1 MITLSSLLIAYD
13 KSEKAA
19 EEELRKGND
28 AEEEEEK
35 KKKGL
40 DGFAPELVKRVPVW
54 EDDGSHPSHKLTT
67 PNARP
72 KLRVLWPFPL
82 GKVAPDKSSLWFE
95 SGVAPTVG
103 HFGKPGEEW
112 AGRLREAQKAREHAS
127 SMEKKR
133 TEGIRDFEYD
143 QRRKQ
148 WKRRLSHLKAM
159 CIVII
164 LSYISTKLALVSLAI
179 LIWRVL
185 NSELA
190 RLMKPEPG
198 PEIREPYAARWG
210 TQTQGR
216 KTPYGAEKKTTYPG
230 VGMTYLYQPST
241 PGMLTRT
248 DASST
253 MPLRQNA
260 GIQPLLSTTDE
271 RFSGRDGVLGDET
284 KVVGKDA
291 EKFKGKSGA
300 GESSSLSGMSGSASG
315 LSGLS

>member
-28 AEEEEEK
+28 AEDEEEK
-35 KKKGL
+35 KKRAL
-40 DGFAPELVKRVPVW
+40 DGFAPELVKRIPVW

-72 KLRVLWPFPL
+72 KLQVIFLHLSHIVINALPYSRWPFPL
-82 GKVAPDKSSLWFE
+82 GKVAADKSSLWFE
-95 SGVAPTVG
+95 SGVAPIVG

-112 AGRLREAQKAREHAS
+112 AGRLQEAQRARLHAS

-164 LSYISTKLALVSLAI
+164 LSY
-179 LIWRVL
+179 R
-185 NSELA
+185 
-190 RLMKPEPG
+190 
-198 PEIREPYAARWG
+198 
-210 TQTQGR
+210 
-216 KTPYGAEKKTTYPG
+216 
-230 VGMTYLYQPST
+230 
-241 PGMLTRT
+241 
-248 DASST
+248 
-253 MPLRQNA
+253 
-260 GIQPLLSTTDE
+260 
-271 RFSGRDGVLGDET
+271 
-284 KVVGKDA
+284 
-291 EKFKGKSGA
+291 
-300 GESSSLSGMSGSASG
+300 
-315 LSGLS
+315 

>member
-1 MITLSSLLIAYD
+1 MLTLSSLLIAYD

-28 AEEEEEK
+28 EEDEEEK

-54 EDDGSHPSHKLTT
+54 EDDGSHP
-67 PNARP
+67 
-72 KLRVLWPFPL
+72 WPFPL

-95 SGVAPTVG
+95 SGVAPTIG

-112 AGRLREAQKAREHAS
+112 AGRLQEAQRAREHAS

-164 LSYISTKLALVSLAI
+164 LSYLSTKLALVALAI

-216 KTPYGAEKKTTYPG
+216 KTPYGAEKKTASIILDCYTYPG
-230 VGMTYLYQPST
+230 VGMTYLYQPSA
-241 PGMLTRT
+241 PGELSHSC
-248 DASST
+248 ASST

-271 RFSGRDGVLGDET
+271 RFAGREGVLGDET
-284 KVVGKDA
+284 KGVGTDA
-291 EKFKGKSGA
+291 EKFKGKSVA
-300 GESSSLSGMSGSASG
+300 GEGSSLSGMAGGSSG
-315 LSGLS
+315 LKGLTGLS